1 MLFVTNSGLSIFETP
16 NVEAAV
22 AAIDSRMSC
31 FVFQESSISL
41 YYLCDDPLASAPLS
55 RESGLDSN
63 LLKRLTR
70 VGFNFTHSFRWGI
83 FAFARSLCTSACLP
97 PCGSNNNSGGIS
109 WVPPPL
115 LSDLLGSYE

>member
-83 FAFARSLCTSACLP
+83 FAFARSFVYVCLSP
-97 PCGSNNNSGGIS
+97 SLRLQQQQRRDFMGPAASVVGSPG
-109 WVPPPL
+109 
-115 LSDLLGSYE
+115 